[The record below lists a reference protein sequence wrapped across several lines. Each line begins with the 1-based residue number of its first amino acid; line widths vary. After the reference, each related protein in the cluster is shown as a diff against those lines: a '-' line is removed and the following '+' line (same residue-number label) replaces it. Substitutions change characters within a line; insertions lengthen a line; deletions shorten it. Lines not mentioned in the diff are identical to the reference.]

1 MNISILLPTRALTP
15 LKQVQQRDLY
25 RKTST
30 PNDVFTK
37 TNTAKDENKPAF
49 NADKAIEELKE
60 VKSFNGKTKFTD
72 EKAEELKSILVENPE
87 KWDAVKTLANQ
98 PKMISSLV
106 LEFATKD
113 LETLNAVKDL
123 SLLKKE
129 NGDIKFSP
137 LQIKKLANDLEGKE
151 LAKVPLLAT
160 TPLDSDNIYDIAKNP
175 NITDVKKITD
185 IINNFAANSE
195 DARRISF
202 SKDDFDEKSYTIR
215 ADFEGNGSKIL
226 LLDKN
231 LKERAVETVNMERS
245 QEGYLQQVKNT
256 VDFQNHTTSKVI
268 AYTNKNLPAP
278 VVTEETKIVKN
289 AQGQILRKE
298 VYTLS
303 DLAGTPNIKYIYPD
317 GSEKVVCSGKFDEN
331 TGKTTVQKDMTSLD
345 GTRTQYFYEDDPSGN
360 MSSSYKIT
368 DKNGNVLLD
377 KNITFTV
384 KDENTFISTENDKK
398 YEIKFSDDKIDVKNL
413 ANDEVE
419 SLNISQING
428 SKEQLLA
435 AFKRMPA
442 EEIIALNRTTD
453 NLTGIDNIYQ
463 STYAATT
470 RTIKSGDNLFTVL
483 HEAGHAKDYAN
494 VNVKDKA
501 TLVNSIFS
509 NPEVNK
515 VFEEEKAA
523 FNKAFPL
530 AQRDHISYFIKNS
543 EHKDGLQEAI
553 AETNALLNT
562 RNTEDLF
569 TIRSNYLQQYF
580 PKTIVLLA
588 QIMD

>member
-1 MNISILLPTRALTP
+1 MNISNLLPTRALTP

-37 TNTAKDENKPAF
+37 TNTTKEKPAF
-49 NADKAIEELKE
+49 DANKAIEELKE

-106 LEFATKD
+106 LEFANKD

-123 SLLKKE
+123 SLMKE
-129 NGDIKFSP
+129 ESGDAKFSP
-137 LQIKKLANDLEGKE
+137 LQIRKLANDLEGKE

-175 NITDVKKITD
+175 NITDVTRITD

-202 SKDDFDEKSYTIR
+202 AKDDFDEKAYTIR
-215 ADFEGNGSKIL
+215 ADFKGSGSKIL

-245 QEGYLQQVKNT
+245 KEGYLQQVKNT

-289 AQGQILRKE
+289 AQGQTLRKE

-317 GSEKVVCSGKFDEN
+317 GSEKIICSGKFDEN

-413 ANDEVE
+413 ANNEVE
-419 SLNISQING
+419 TLNISQIEGN
-428 SKEQLLA
+428 KEQLLA

-509 NPEVNK
+509 KPEVNK

>member
-1 MNISILLPTRALTP
+1 MNISNLIPTRALTP

-30 PNDVFTK
+30 PNDIFTK

-202 SKDDFDEKSYTIR
+202 AKDDFDEKAYTIR

-231 LKERAVETVNMERS
+231 LKERAVETVNIERS

-289 AQGQILRKE
+289 AQGQTLRKE

-331 TGKTTVQKDMTSLD
+331 TGKITVQKDMTSLD
-345 GTRTQYFYEDDPSGN
+345 GTRTQYFYEDDPIGN

-419 SLNISQING
+419 TLNISQING

-509 NPEVNK
+509 KPEVNK

>member
-1 MNISILLPTRALTP
+1 MNISNLLQTKSLTP
-15 LKQVQQRDLY
+15 LKQVKQRDLY

-30 PNDVFTK
+30 PNDVFSK
-37 TNTAKDENKPAF
+37 TNAAKKEEKPAF

-72 EKAEELKSILVENPE
+72 KKAEELKSILVEAPE
-87 KWDAVKTLANQ
+87 KWDAVKILANQ

-106 LEFATKD
+106 LEFANKD

-123 SLLKKE
+123 SLMKKE
-129 NGDIKFSP
+129 SGDAKFSP

-202 SKDDFDEKSYTIR
+202 AKDDFDEKAYTIR

-231 LKERAVETVNMERS
+231 LKERAVETVKMERS
-245 QEGYLQQVKNT
+245 KEGYLQQVKNT
-256 VDFQNHTTSKVI
+256 VDYQNHTTSQVI
-268 AYTNKNLPAP
+268 SYTNKNLPAP

-289 AQGQILRKE
+289 AQGQTLRKE

-317 GSEKVVCSGKFDEN
+317 GSEKIVCSGKFDEN

-345 GTRTQYFYEDDPSGN
+345 GTRTQYYYEDDPNGN
-360 MSSSYKIT
+360 MSSVYKIT
-368 DKNGNVLLD
+368 DKNGNILLD

-384 KDENTFISTENDKK
+384 EDENTFISTENDKK
-398 YEIKFSDDKIDVKNL
+398 YEIKFSDDKIAVKNL
-413 ANDEVE
+413 ANGKVE
-419 SLNISQING
+419 SLNIGQIEG
-428 SKEQLLA
+428 SKEQLLT
-435 AFKRMPA
+435 AFKHMPA
-442 EEIIALNRTTD
+442 EEIIALSKTTD

-509 NPEVNK
+509 KPEVNK

-580 PKTIVLLA
+580 PKTIALLA

>member
-1 MNISILLPTRALTP
+1 MNISNLLQTRALTP

-37 TNTAKDENKPAF
+37 TNTTKDENKPAF

-202 SKDDFDEKSYTIR
+202 AKDDFDEKAYTIR

-289 AQGQILRKE
+289 AQGQTLRKE

-419 SLNISQING
+419 TLNISQING

-509 NPEVNK
+509 KPEVNK

-530 AQRDHISYFIKNS
+530 AQRYHISYFIKNS

>member
-1 MNISILLPTRALTP
+1 MNISNLLPTRALTP

-202 SKDDFDEKSYTIR
+202 AKDDFDEKAYTIR

-289 AQGQILRKE
+289 AQGQTLRKE

-360 MSSSYKIT
+360 MSSTYKIT

-419 SLNISQING
+419 TLNISQING

-509 NPEVNK
+509 KPEVNK

-543 EHKDGLQEAI
+543 EYKDGLQEAI

>member
-1 MNISILLPTRALTP
+1 MNISNLLPTRALTP

-30 PNDVFTK
+30 PHDVFTK
-37 TNTAKDENKPAF
+37 TNTTKEKPAF
-49 NADKAIEELKE
+49 DANKAIEELKA

-106 LEFATKD
+106 LEFANKD

-175 NITDVKKITD
+175 NITDVKRITD

-202 SKDDFDEKSYTIR
+202 AKDDFDEKAYTIR
-215 ADFEGNGSKIL
+215 ADFEGSGSKIL

-245 QEGYLQQVKNT
+245 KEGYLQQVKNT

-289 AQGQILRKE
+289 AQGQTLRKE

-317 GSEKVVCSGKFDEN
+317 GSEKIICSGKFDEN

-419 SLNISQING
+419 TLNISQIEGN
-428 SKEQLLA
+428 KEQLLA

-509 NPEVNK
+509 KPEVNK

>member
-1 MNISILLPTRALTP
+1 MNISNLLPTRPLTP

-30 PNDVFTK
+30 QNDVFTK

-289 AQGQILRKE
+289 AQGQTLRKE

-419 SLNISQING
+419 TLNISQING

-509 NPEVNK
+509 KPEVNK

>member
-1 MNISILLPTRALTP
+1 MNISNLLPTRALTP

-30 PNDVFTK
+30 QNDVFTK

-137 LQIKKLANDLEGKE
+137 LQIKKLTNDLEGKE

-289 AQGQILRKE
+289 AQGQTLRKE

-419 SLNISQING
+419 TLNISQING

-509 NPEVNK
+509 KPEVNK

>member
-1 MNISILLPTRALTP
+1 MNISNLLPTRALTP

-268 AYTNKNLPAP
+268 TYTNKNLPAP

-515 VFEEEKAA
+515 IFEEEKAA

>member
-1 MNISILLPTRALTP
+1 MNISNLIPTRALTP

-185 IINNFAANSE
+185 IINKFAANSE

-202 SKDDFDEKSYTIR
+202 SKDDFDEKAYTIR

-289 AQGQILRKE
+289 AQGQTLRKE

-345 GTRTQYFYEDDPSGN
+345 GTRTQYFYEDDPIGN

-419 SLNISQING
+419 TLNISQING

-509 NPEVNK
+509 KPEVNK

>member
-1 MNISILLPTRALTP
+1 MNISNLLQTRALTP

-37 TNTAKDENKPAF
+37 TNTTKDENKPAF

-202 SKDDFDEKSYTIR
+202 AKDDFDEKAYTIR

-289 AQGQILRKE
+289 AQGQTLRKE

-419 SLNISQING
+419 TLNISQING

-509 NPEVNK
+509 KPEVNK

>member
-1 MNISILLPTRALTP
+1 MNISNLLPTRALTP

-202 SKDDFDEKSYTIR
+202 AKDDFDEKAYTIR

-289 AQGQILRKE
+289 AQGQTLRKE

-428 SKEQLLA
+428 SKEQLLT

-509 NPEVNK
+509 KPEVNK

>member
-1 MNISILLPTRALTP
+1 MNISNLLPTRALTP

-87 KWDAVKTLANQ
+87 KWDAVK
-98 PKMISSLV
+98 
-106 LEFATKD
+106 
-113 LETLNAVKDL
+113 DL

-202 SKDDFDEKSYTIR
+202 AKDDFDEKAYTIR

-289 AQGQILRKE
+289 AQGQTLRKE

-360 MSSSYKIT
+360 MSSTYKIT

-419 SLNISQING
+419 TLNISQING

-509 NPEVNK
+509 KPEVNK

-543 EHKDGLQEAI
+543 EYKDGLQEAI